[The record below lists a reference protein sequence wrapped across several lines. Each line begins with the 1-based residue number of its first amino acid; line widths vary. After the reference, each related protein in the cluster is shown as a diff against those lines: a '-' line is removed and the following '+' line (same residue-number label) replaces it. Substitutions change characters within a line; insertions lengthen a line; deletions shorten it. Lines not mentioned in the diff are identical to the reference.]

1 MNVEAMRKEI
11 LKMYPG
17 PNWKHKVL
25 NMRESQVMAVY
36 FSMTKRGQKPIK
48 KDKSQMTIYDYD
60 KEGRPKR

>member
-17 PNWKHKVL
+17 DGWKNKVFRMGE
-25 NMRESQVMAVY
+25 NQVMAVY

-48 KDKSQMTIYDYD
+48 KNRSQMTIFDYD